1 MINRKCTYRATSPQ
15 DIVDE
20 REKGV
25 GTDCNITELAYPFL
39 SFGIRKWGLE
49 ESLGLAL
56 FH

>member
-15 DIVDE
+15 DIIDE

-25 GTDCNITELAYPFL
+25 GADCNITELAYPFL